1 MTATDP
7 SAAGTIDTTANG
19 LARWLTEAWGR
30 AVDVSGLR
38 ESSAG
43 ARRRNVLFD
52 ARVDGK
58 VVALAATILPTA
70 EIQIID
76 VAIEAAVRSVAE
88 RGGVP
93 VPHVHGVC
101 TDDGYVGGPFFI
113 SDRIE
118 GDTIARRILRQAA
131 ATGHGEIVV
140 NQIGDALARLHAI
153 DPSEAPP
160 GLPGT
165 VDMQPI
171 TTAMAGVTEAV
182 AGLLR
187 PEPAFS
193 YGLRWLRDNLPDEP
207 ASCRI
212 IHTDVRNGNIIV
224 GPEGLRAILDWEGS
238 RFGDPMEDVAWPC
251 TRMWRFGD
259 DDKMIGGLGG
269 LAPYRAGYEA
279 AGGVWNEERFRWWR
293 VLVTLRWGTGL
304 AGQTAAHLDGRF
316 RSIVM
321 AGSGRRV
328 IELAYDMLQLVK
340 PD

>member
-7 SAAGTIDTTANG
+7 NAAGTVDATATG

-30 AVDVSGLR
+30 AVDVTGLR

-52 ARVDGK
+52 AHVDGT
-58 VVALAATILPTA
+58 VVPLAATILPTA

-76 VAIEAAVRSVAE
+76 VATEAAVRSVAE
-88 RGGVP
+88 RCGVL

-101 TDDGYVGGPFFI
+101 TDTAYVGGPFFI

-118 GDTIARRILRQAA
+118 GETVGRRILRQAT
-131 ATGHGEIVV
+131 ATGHGETVV
-140 NQIGDALARLHAI
+140 GQIGGALAHLHAI

-160 GLPGT
+160 GLPGSPT
-165 VDMQPI
+165 MEPI
-171 TTAMAGVTEAV
+171 ANAMVGLTEAV

-193 YGLRWLRDNLPDEP
+193 YGLRWLRDNQPDEP
-207 ASCRI
+207 AACTI

-259 DDKMIGGLGG
+259 DDKMIGGLAG
-269 LAPYRAGYEA
+269 LAPYRAGYEG
-279 AGGVWNEERFRWWR
+279 AGGMWNEERFRWWR

-328 IELAYDMLQLVK
+328 IELAYDMLRLIR
-340 PD
+340 P